1 MKTSSRPFFG
11 VSRHRI
17 GTDGKGVTTL
27 CTFHGCPLRCKYCLN
42 PQGLDPDTVCKQ
54 YTPKELYDKVKI
66 DELYFLATGGGI
78 TFGGGEPLL
87 NPDFLEEF
95 RKICGPDWHLTVETS
110 LNISPS
116 TVERMALVLDEFIVD
131 IKDTDPVIY
140 QSYTGLPNDRVLSNL
155 ARLIALVG
163 TDRITVRVPKIPH
176 FNTEENRE
184 SSKKLLSE
192 MGIIHFNLFDYIIR

>member
-1 MKTSSRPFFG
+1 MTTHSCPFFG

-42 PQGLDPDTVCKQ
+42 PQGLDENTVCTQ
-54 YTPKELYDKVKI
+54 YTPEQLYQKVKI

-87 NPDFLEEF
+87 HPDFLEEF
-95 RKICGPDWHLTVETS
+95 RKICGPLWHLTAETS
-110 LNISPS
+110 LNVPET
-116 TVERMALVLDEFIVD
+116 TVDRMAVVLDEFIVD
-131 IKDTDPVIY
+131 IKDTDPMIY
-140 QSYTGLPNDRVLSNL
+140 QSYTGRTNDSVLSNL
-155 ARLIALVG
+155 ARLIAVVG

-176 FNTEENRE
+176 FNTDENRE
-184 SSKKLLSE
+184 NSRRLLSE
-192 MGIIHFNLFDYIIR
+192 MGIVHFNFFDYIIR

>member
-1 MKTSSRPFFG
+1 MKTGSRPFFG

-42 PQGLDPDTVCKQ
+42 PQGLDTNTACTE
-54 YTPKELYDKVKI
+54 YTPEELYQKVKI

-95 RKICGPDWHLTVETS
+95 RKICGPAWHLTAETS
-110 LNISPS
+110 LNVPES
-116 TVERMALVLDEFIVD
+116 TVKRVALVLDEFIVD
-131 IKDTDPVIY
+131 IKDTDPDIY
-140 QSYTGLPNDRVLSNL
+140 LSYTGLPNDKALSNL
-155 ARLIALVG
+155 ALLLSLVG
-163 TDRITVRVPKIPH
+163 PDKITVRVPKIPH
-176 FNTEENRE
+176 FNTEKDIEN
-184 SSKKLLSE
+184 SKMRLSK
-192 MGIIHFNLFDYIIR
+192 MGITNFNFFDYIIR

>member
-1 MKTSSRPFFG
+1 MKTNSRPFFG

-42 PQGLDPDTVCKQ
+42 PQGLDPNTVCTE
-54 YTPKELYDKVKI
+54 YTPEELYQKVKI

-95 RKICGPDWHLTVETS
+95 REICGPAWHLTAETS
-110 LNISPS
+110 LNVSENTI
-116 TVERMALVLDEFIVD
+116 ERMALVFDEFIVD
-131 IKDTDPVIY
+131 IKDTDPEIY
-140 QSYTGLPNDRVLSNL
+140 QNYTGRTNDSVLSNL
-155 ARLIALVG
+155 VRLISLVG
-163 TDRITVRVPKIPH
+163 PDRITVRVPKIPH
-176 FNTEENRE
+176 FNTDENRE
-184 SSKKLLSE
+184 KSKELLSR
-192 MGIIHFNLFDYIIR
+192 MGITHFNFFDYIIR